1 MFVCDENGKNLKQI
15 SSDNGIYGD
24 HAPAFTADDTGIVT
38 MVFGDFEDGS
48 CVQLPM
54 LFDLINN
61 THRYLIDE
69 WDESICHGVHPLRAG
84 SLEYGDHSPYFRLT
98 KDGKYLYFQTG
109 RHGRFSLCRVRIDA
123 AKSETAE
130 VSSVTDSVIK
140 PSPVEM
146 VLEGQTDI
154 QEFSMNENGQIVT
167 IQADW
172 LHPAELWMNGEKLT
186 DSNPWLSEYALAD
199 VEEHW
204 VKSKDGK
211 ADLQYFLVKP
221 VSFEKN
227 KQYRAILVKKN
238 LILPNN
244 EVLLDYTSVLDREL
258 EKLNA
263 SSSIAV
269 LAAISP
275 NDKTKFLIQPNQ
287 IETIILNNIRKN
299 DILMNYAVNKYFL
312 LLFDT
317 DIDGAQRIWAKIQS
331 QIPEKI
337 YAGFTKTFSKTRQQL
352 VNEVLNKLHEAIN
365 YEKVYS
371 NMTAAQSNVP
381 RTNFKMFKQEFNKKI
396 ERIINPVFYHIR
408 QKYNDKLFGVTIE
421 QENIEG
427 GTILHLK
434 ERHAVAAFKM
444 TSPGFSKINIDITF
458 SSSPENID
466 AKRISLNPD
475 ELEAGVLEDL
485 LEQFIAEF
493 RKEVNNDN
501 TKYR

>member
-1 MFVCDENGKNLKQI
+1 MQSRIVLISDDSDFFEYIFPKLELRKNDELFRFKFDELPDKLHMLETSVLIINSEKSESRTIELLQILK
-15 SSDNGIYGD
+15 DT
-24 HAPAFTADDTGIVT
+24 PAVIFGYNADDEFRINTLKNGAAAFVT
-38 MVFGDFEDGS
+38 PLTSD
-48 CVQLPM
+48 
-54 LFDLINN
+54 
-61 THRYLIDE
+61 DE
-69 WDESICHGVHPLRAG
+69 FKASLVSALKLASIL
-84 SLEYGDHSPYFRLT
+84 
-98 KDGKYLYFQTG
+98 
-109 RHGRFSLCRVRIDA
+109 
-123 AKSETAE
+123 
-130 VSSVTDSVIK
+130 
-140 PSPVEM
+140 
-146 VLEGQTDI
+146 
-154 QEFSMNENGQIVT
+154 
-167 IQADW
+167 
-172 LHPAELWMNGEKLT
+172 
-186 DSNPWLSEYALAD
+186 
-199 VEEHW
+199 
-204 VKSKDGK
+204 
-211 ADLQYFLVKP
+211 
-221 VSFEKN
+221 EKN
-227 KQYRAILVKKN
+227 KQDRAILVKKN

-434 ERHAVAAFKM
+434 GRHAVAAFKM